1 MRLKGYFNLDGWS
14 NKIFVMNISLAAA
27 NANVIFCT
35 EDGKEFFRKELTLQ
49 GGELRIINLTE
60 EKQLVGNKG
69 IIFIDSEKEI
79 GCTMYMKE
87 EGTEEGKFIEYKLP
101 KVE

>member
-1 MRLKGYFNLDGWS
+1 
-14 NKIFVMNISLAAA
+14 MNISLSAA
-27 NANVIFCT
+27 NANIIFCT
-35 EDGKEFFRKELTLQ
+35 EDRKEFFRKALTLQ

-69 IIFIDSEKEI
+69 VIFIDSEKEMR
-79 GCTMYMKE
+79 CTMYMKE
-87 EGTEEGKFIEYKLP
+87 EGTEEGEFVEYKLP